1 MAKIVPGL
9 SEIYSETDTNLAE
22 MLLLTRLANM
32 GELCRLRDGKNTFP
46 GADSSDTHRHRP
58 WEAEE
63 ERDRSGRQKEYGFG
77 SPRCAWRDRRDRR
90 AGRARGHRAGKK

>member
-32 GELCRLRDGKNTFP
+32 GDLCRLRDGEFTFK
-46 GADSSDTHRHRP
+46 GDTGIFCLP
-58 WEAEE
+58 EATEKQ
-63 ERDRSGRQKEYGFG
+63 ERDRGPGVREFGFG
-77 SPRCAWRDRRDRR
+77 SNGCAWRDRRDRR
-90 AGRARGHRAGKK
+90 ASRQRGHRAGKK